1 MMYGGLFQSFLF
13 TCYLISSKGALYL
26 SLCNVVCAVGL
37 KLDGEAVS
45 YRRLLA
51 PNDAGGT

>member
-1 MMYGGLFQSFLF
+1 MYGGLFQSFLF